1 MKNKDQGRVKL
12 YTIQIINS
20 LYLDILVIANYSSYL
35 KKEKSCD
42 PVFSNDDS
50 RGEMFAMKSLNV
62 CCLLTERT
70 LSDPTSHMRYIYIIY
85 IYNSM
90 YISK

>member
-20 LYLDILVIANYSSYL
+20 LYFDILVIANYSSYL
-35 KKEKSCD
+35 KKKSCD

-62 CCLLTERT
+62 CCLLTECT
-70 LSDPTSHMRYIYIIY
+70 LSEIGRAHV
-85 IYNSM
+85 
-90 YISK
+90 